1 MKSDSSGP
9 RSIYYAIFAISDNCC
24 GWFQK
29 VCHFDRALYSVSTA
43 LWKLWQTFYLIWL
56 RSAVWHNQ
64 YSAKATAAVSL
75 QMFSDLIL
83 CEQEE
88 NKWNEIF
95 CWLMRTWILIYHISH
110 FLLFISLFVKSHRPG
125 CGPQPDVDIT
135 FASSIYEIF
144 HISSLWW
151 LFIYLL
157 WSGYSARL
165 HLWRSSSCALNLHSD
180 IARTIQFRLAP
191 GFPEDQCVVCSKTH
205 PKKRRE

>member
-1 MKSDSSGP
+1 MKPDSSGP
-9 RSIYYAIFAISDNCC
+9 RSIYYAICAISDNCC

-43 LWKLWQTFYLIWL
+43 LWKLWQTFYLISL
-56 RSAVWHNQ
+56 HSSVWHNQ

-88 NKWNEIF
+88 NKCNEIF

-125 CGPQPDVDIT
+125 CVCWW
-135 FASSIYEIF
+135 SSAWRGY
-144 HISSLWW
+144 HICVFNIWDSS
-151 LFIYLL
+151 YLL
-157 WSGYSARL
+157 SVVAVYISPVIRLFCTLTPLAQFFLSPESALRDCQNNSIQACTSFP
-165 HLWRSSSCALNLHSD
+165 WRSV
-180 IARTIQFRLAP
+180 RRL
-191 GFPEDQCVVCSKTH
+191 
-205 PKKRRE
+205 